1 MYCINCG
8 VKLADSEKQC
18 PLCLTKVYH
27 PEISQKDAD
36 PLYPPQRYPALQV
49 SPTGTRVI
57 LTVLFLLPLLICLQ
71 CDLLLSGGISWS
83 GYVSGALVV
92 LYVAIVLPSWFRK
105 PNPVIF
111 VPCTFAAVGAYL
123 LYINFATAGSW
134 FLSFAFP
141 VTGFIA
147 LVVTAVVTLLR
158 YVRKGMLYIIGGAFI
173 ALGAFM
179 PLMEFL
185 LVLTFSSVEF
195 VWWSLYPLTALVLL
209 GGMLIFL
216 AICRPARET
225 MERKLFI

>member
-209 GGMLIFL
+209 GGTLIFL

>member
-8 VKLADSEKQC
+8 VKLADTEKQC
-18 PLCLTKVYH
+18 PLCGTEVFH
-27 PEISQKDAD
+27 PAITRPEGDS
-36 PLYPPQRYPALQV
+36 LYPPEKYPALQV
-49 SPTGTRVI
+49 NAAGARGIITA
-57 LTVLFLLPLLICLQ
+57 LFLLPMLICLQ

-83 GYVSGALVV
+83 GYVTGALVL
-92 LYVAIVLPSWFRK
+92 LYTVFVLPSWFRK

-111 VPCTFAAVGAYL
+111 VPCAFAAVGAFL
-123 LYINFATAGSW
+123 LYINFATGGSW

-141 VTGFIA
+141 VTGVIG
-147 LVVTAVVTLLR
+147 LIVTAVVTLLR

-173 ALGAFM
+173 TLGAFM

-185 LVLTFSSVEF
+185 LVLTFSGIEF
-195 VWWSLYPLTALVLL
+195 AWWSLYPLTALTLL
-209 GGMLIFL
+209 GGTLIFL

>member
-27 PEISQKDAD
+27 PDISQKDAN

-92 LYVAIVLPSWFRK
+92 LYVAVVLPSWFRK

-111 VPCTFAAVGAYL
+111 VPCTFAAIGAYL

-141 VTGFIA
+141 VTGFVA

-185 LVLTFSSVEF
+185 LVLTFPTIKF
-195 VWWSLYPLTALVLL
+195 AWWSLYPLTALTLL
-209 GGMLIFL
+209 GGTLIFL

>member
-27 PEISQKDAD
+27 PDISQKDAD

-92 LYVAIVLPSWFRK
+92 LYVAVVLPSWFRK

>member
-27 PEISQKDAD
+27 PDISQKDAD

-123 LYINFATAGSW
+123 LYINFAT
-134 FLSFAFP
+134 FN
-141 VTGFIA
+141 
-147 LVVTAVVTLLR
+147 
-158 YVRKGMLYIIGGAFI
+158 
-173 ALGAFM
+173 
-179 PLMEFL
+179 
-185 LVLTFSSVEF
+185 
-195 VWWSLYPLTALVLL
+195 
-209 GGMLIFL
+209 
-216 AICRPARET
+216 
-225 MERKLFI
+225 

>member
-27 PEISQKDAD
+27 PEIPQKDTD

-209 GGMLIFL
+209 GSMLIFL